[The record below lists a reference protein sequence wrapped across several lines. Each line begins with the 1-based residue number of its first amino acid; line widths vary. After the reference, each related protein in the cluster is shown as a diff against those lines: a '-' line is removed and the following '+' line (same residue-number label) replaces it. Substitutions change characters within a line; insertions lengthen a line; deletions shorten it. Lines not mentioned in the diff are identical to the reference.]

1 MNNTNNRPTTF
12 VVVALGSM
20 WAGPQ
25 LINKGET
32 LEVDR
37 PVRNE
42 WIGSKLARD
51 ATDAE
56 IEAYR
61 SEQGDDGEV
70 DSYLAADRAEL
81 IKEIKALAAEREALE
96 AKRTA
101 LQADLDALGK
111 SFNAL
116 SAEVAELEAAKAAAA
131 KAPAAKK

>member
-1 MNNTNNRPTTF
+1 MNKTNNRPTTF
-12 VVVALGSM
+12 LVVALASM

-25 LINKGET
+25 LINPGET

-37 PVRNE
+37 PTRND

-61 SEQGDDGEV
+61 SEEGAGEDDRYLV
-70 DSYLAADRAEL
+70 DDRAEL
-81 IKEIKALAAEREALE
+81 IKEIKELAADHTALE
-96 AKRTA
+96 AKRVE
-101 LQADLDALGK
+101 LQGELETLGTQRDALK
-111 SFNAL
+111 ADVAAL
-116 SAEVAELEAAKAAAA
+116 ETAA